1 MSIIKQVR
9 SNQQRQMQQYVD
21 QFGKIGHARGML
33 GESVFQNTIDAAF
46 RGVIGKVKVEVFVD
60 PEKRSMTI
68 RDRGTT
74 GMYHC
79 DECLWSDIMEDGV
92 LVAECENFKNC
103 PWSAFHTMSMEG
115 KGRGD
120 LGQRGMGKSLLSLAG
135 TGGIKVR
142 TRTVSGDTMASW
154 FRPKKDSGVGA
165 WEWLLTPDERWTGSG
180 DPGTE
185 IEVVG
190 LKDEFIKEFKNFNE
204 MKTDY
209 ILPYWFFAISEGME
223 VKLMYRNGEPIRI
236 GPGATKEMFPKE
248 GQLLGKKI
256 YKSVP
261 IKMRGSTAGKI
272 SNLNIFLAK
281 EPIAEE
287 LRGIALVKNG
297 KQVIMRLQNFGRSI
311 DPELQDCVFGWV
323 NTGDLLDEFE
333 EPNHLGYRPRPL
345 LVRKTREKIETL
357 TRTFLEPYQKER
369 QKDDNSVS
377 EKDTEKVGEIREFA
391 NKALDEVPEFNPWDD
406 GKDPGDLDGEH
417 EECKKCGQK
426 PCVCP
431 RPPPKER
438 TKPWISS
445 IKLEP
450 KTESGYY
457 DSGEEVKARVVI
469 SNPLDKKFPT
479 MGLKWA
485 ATNLSHETVIGPFTI
500 AKDEFG
506 ELPRGYGGIEGPGQ
520 IEKEFGF
527 EISLGKPTDGGFRK
541 GKNWLKVAIF
551 IEDEGEVIPIDETK
565 TGFYVEFKPEP
576 KQSGSSGTNRF
587 ESFQML
593 PAGLGQGYDVTLS
606 ESEMTIYV
614 YRDGPN
620 IAPYWL
626 KSTQKM
632 QDATSNIIYGV
643 ADSIMELLL
652 STRLS
657 PGMGDSLGAQEY
669 DDLDFDEVYYEL
681 MGIKTRWI
689 AAAQRIAGV

>member
-1 MSIIKQVR
+1 MK
-9 SNQQRQMQQYVD
+9 QYVD
-21 QFGKIGHARGML
+21 QFGKIGHARGIL

-60 PEKRSMTI
+60 PVKRSMTI

-79 DECLWSDIMEDGV
+79 DECYWSDIIEEGEV
-92 LVAECENFKNC
+92 VGECENFINC
-103 PWSAFHTMSMEG
+103 PWSTFHTMAMEG
-115 KGRGD
+115 KGGGY

-142 TRTVSGDTMASW
+142 TRTTSGETMASW
-154 FRPKKDSGVGA
+154 FRAVPESGTGA
-165 WEWLLTPDERWTGSG
+165 WEWLLIPEEAWTGPG

-190 LKDEFIKEFKNFNE
+190 LKDEFIEEFKNFSE
-204 MKTDY
+204 MVTDY

-261 IKMRGSTAGKI
+261 IKMRGSTVGKI
-272 SNLNIFLAK
+272 SNLNIFLAE

-287 LRGIALVKNG
+287 LRGIALVKDG
-297 KQVIMRLQNFGRSI
+297 KQVITRLQSFGRAI

-323 NTGDLLDEFE
+323 NTGHLLDEFE
-333 EPNHLGYRPRPL
+333 EPNHLGYQTRPL
-345 LVRKTREKIETL
+345 LVRKTREKIESL
-357 TRTFLEPYQKER
+357 TRSFLEPYQKER
-369 QKDDNSVS
+369 QKSKPVS
-377 EKDTEKVGEIREFA
+377 PVDIAKAEEIREA
-391 NKALDEVPEFNPWDD
+391 VNKAFDEVPEFNPWDD
-406 GKDPGDLDGEH
+406 GKDPGTQAGEK
-417 EECKKCGQK
+417 EDCKKCGQK

-431 RPPPKER
+431 RPPPKEK

-445 IKLEP
+445 IKFEP

-457 DSGEEVKARVVI
+457 DSGEEIKARVVI

-485 ATNLSHETVIGPFTI
+485 ATNLSHEPVIGPFSVS
-500 AKDEFG
+500 KDEFG

-520 IEKEFGF
+520 IEKEFEF
-527 EISLGKPTDGGFRK
+527 EVSLGKPTDGGFRK
-541 GKNWLKVAIF
+541 GKNWLKVAIY
-551 IEDEGEVIPIDETK
+551 IEDDGKVTPIDETK
-565 TGFYVEFKPEP
+565 RGFFVEYKPELDRT
-576 KQSGSSGTNRF
+576 GSSGTNRI
-587 ESFQML
+587 ESFQVL
-593 PAGLGQGYDVTLS
+593 PSGMGQGYDVDLEATDMILY
-606 ESEMTIYV
+606 IYS
-614 YRDGPN
+614 DGPN
-620 IAPYWL
+620 VEPYWG
-626 KSTQKM
+626 KGPKHN
-632 QDATSNIIYGV
+632 DAVSNIFYGV

-652 STRLS
+652 PMRLS
-657 PGMGDSLGAQEY
+657 PDGGDTLGAQEHEE
-669 DDLDFDEVYYEL
+669 LDFEDVYYEL
-681 MGIKTRWI
+681 IGIKTRWI
-689 AAAQRIAGV
+689 AAAHRIAGV